1 MICDDVCYLIA
12 ENPQAHGVFDKP
24 QEPEIPVFCQ
34 VLSVSRSEYWH
45 ALQNG
50 IEPSFVLRFSE
61 YADYHGEKLLQFRGK
76 RWRVI
81 RTYVTDHAV
90 ELTIGEVTA
99 DA

>member
-1 MICDDVCYLIA
+1 MICDDICYLIA

-50 IEPSFVLRFSE
+50 IEPSFVLRLSE
-61 YADYHGEKLLQFRGK
+61 YADYHGEKIVRFREK

>member
-1 MICDDVCYLIA
+1 MICDDICYLIA
-12 ENPQAHGVFDKP
+12 ENPQAHGVFDAP
-24 QEPEIPVFCQ
+24 DEGEIPVFCQ

-61 YADYHGEKLLQFRGK
+61 YADYHGEKLLRFRGK

-81 RTYVTDHAV
+81 RTYVTDHSV

>member
-1 MICDDVCYLIA
+1 MICDDICYLIS
-12 ENPQAHGVFDKP
+12 EDPQAHGVFDKP
-24 QEPEIPVFCQ
+24 DEGKIPVFCQ

-50 IEPSFVLRFSE
+50 IEPSYVLRFSE
-61 YADYHGEKLLQFRGK
+61 SADYHGEKVLLFRNR

-90 ELTIGEVTA
+90 ELTIGEVAA